1 MDSHQKNCRFC
12 SACGAPLT
20 GTPFCGQCG
29 AKVVVTAVHTPEPQE
44 EVTPVET
51 VAPAVEP
58 VVPAAVTVAPVVEA
72 PVAATLLDEKP
83 AARKFPLISVI
94 LMGILVVVYL
104 ISQIPQFRSLSWD
117 GIPSLAVSF
126 VLSCVELCC
135 YAAILVGM
143 MTCKKQR
150 NLVVALGFMVL
161 ALCGMICGPVF
172 LVNYM
177 SYYGFGIGYSLYLSI
192 HSWIGMV
199 FNLLIAVS
207 YLIAKPKAA
216 KLKMGACIA
225 ALGMMF
231 LILVIDLVIRR
242 FTGTFASFFNF
253 LLFDATLYVSVLL
266 YTPFKKR

>member
-1 MDSHQKNCRFC
+1 MEYSDENRRFC

-29 AKVVVTAVHTPEPQE
+29 AKVRITAVHTSEPQE
-44 EVTPVET
+44 EKIPEKKITPGVE
-51 VAPAVEP
+51 APAV
-58 VVPAAVTVAPVVEA
+58 
-72 PVAATLLDEKP
+72 ATLLDEKP

-94 LMGILVVVYL
+94 LLGILVVACL
-104 ISQIPQFRSLSWD
+104 ISLIPQFKSVSWE

-126 VLSCVELCC
+126 ALSCVELCC
-135 YAAILVGM
+135 YVTALVGM

-150 NLVVALGFMVL
+150 NLVFALGFMVL
-161 ALCGMICGPVF
+161 ALCGMIGGPVVW
-172 LVNYM
+172 VNYM

-192 HSWIGMV
+192 YSWIGIL

-216 KLKMGACIA
+216 KLKMAACIA
-225 ALGMMF
+225 VLGVKF
-231 LILVIDLVIRR
+231 LILGIDLIIIRSS
-242 FTGTFASFFNF
+242 FSDFIASFFNF
-253 LLFDATLYVSVLL
+253 LIYDVVLYLSVLL

>member
-1 MDSHQKNCRFC
+1 MDSNQKNCRFC

-44 EVTPVET
+44 EVTSVET
-51 VAPAVEP
+51 
-58 VVPAAVTVAPVVEA
+58 VVPAAVTVTPVVEA
-72 PVAATLLDEKP
+72 PAAATLLDEKP
-83 AARKFPLISVI
+83 ATWKFPLIPVI
-94 LMGILVVVYL
+94 LMGVLVVVYL
-104 ISQIPQFRSLSWD
+104 ISLIPQFRSLSWD

-126 VLSCVELCC
+126 ILSCVELCC
-135 YAAILVGM
+135 YVAVLVGM

-161 ALCGMICGPVF
+161 ALCGMISGPVF

-192 HSWIGMV
+192 YSWIGMV

-216 KLKMGACIA
+216 KLKMAACIA
-225 ALGMMF
+225 VLGVKF

-242 FTGTFASFFNF
+242 FTGTFASVFNF
-253 LLFDATLYVSVLL
+253 LVYDAALYASVLL